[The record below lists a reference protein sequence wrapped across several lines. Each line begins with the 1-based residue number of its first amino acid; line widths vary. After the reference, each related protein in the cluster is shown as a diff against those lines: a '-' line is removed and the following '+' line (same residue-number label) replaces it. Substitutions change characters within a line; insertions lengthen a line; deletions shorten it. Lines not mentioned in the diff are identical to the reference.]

1 MNGWTNEWMN
11 KWMNEWMNKWMDE
24 CTDMFV
30 DYTKWMPKQISSY
43 IQTISLVGGIKKGL
57 NLLANL

>member
-1 MNGWTNEWMN
+1 MNE
-11 KWMNEWMNKWMDE
+11 WMNEWMHKWMNK

-30 DYTKWMPKQISSY
+30 VYTKWMPKQISSY